1 MGNKNLYKTS
11 SFGVWQHP
19 FGDVLFFTIMSEPK
33 QTPNQAQPQATPQQ
47 GNVFEQPTQQAQPQ
61 PQPTAHQPQTTAV
74 VPKINYG
81 VDNLK
86 KSLDKPATI
95 ESFKKMLGA
104 NGANRFISALISI
117 VGNSDE
123 LKKAD
128 TKSIILAAGQSAAL
142 NLPINPSLGLASVIA
157 YWDKKKGP
165 IDPKTG
171 KPIGQHV
178 AQFQIQ
184 RNGLME
190 LAQRS
195 GKIAKL
201 VNEIVYEGELKSY
214 NRFTDEYDFSG
225 QRVSDKVIGFMAY
238 AKTTTGFEK
247 TIYMSRE
254 EVMAHGQRYSKTFN
268 NQYGMWKTN
277 FEAMA
282 LKTVLKKLITKFLP
296 KTEELTLAI
305 ESDQASFTSG
315 EIGNATPEYI
325 DNAQS
330 SQTQEP
336 IEVEAID
343 VENVEAEEV

>member
-1 MGNKNLYKTS
+1 
-11 SFGVWQHP
+11 
-19 FGDVLFFTIMSEPK
+19 MSETK
-33 QTPNQAQPQATPQQ
+33 QTPNQAQKPQSPSVAQ
-47 GNVFEQPTQQAQPQ
+47 GNVFEQPTQAPQ
-61 PQPTAHQPQTTAV
+61 TSQTTAV
-74 VPKINYG
+74 APKINYG

-86 KSLDKPATI
+86 KSLDRPATI

-157 YWDKKKGP
+157 YYDKKK
-165 IDPKTG
+165 
-171 KPIGQHV
+171 GQHV

-201 VNEIVYEGELKSY
+201 VNEVVYEGELKSY

-225 QRVSDKVIGFMAY
+225 TRTSDKVIGFMAY

-247 TIYMSRE
+247 TVYMTVDE
-254 EVMAHGQRYSKTFN
+254 ALKHGQRYSKTFN
-268 NQYGMWKTN
+268 KEYGMWKTN

-282 LKTVLKKLITKFLP
+282 LKTVLKKLITKYLP

-305 ESDQASFTSG
+305 ESDQASFTQG
-315 EIGNATPEYI
+315 EIGNATPEYV
-325 DNAQS
+325 DNPQ
-330 SQTQEP
+330 QKEVV
-336 IEVEAID
+336 EVEAIEVD
-343 VENVEAEEV
+343 NVEVEEV